1 MVLAFPNLPTLIYL
15 EFGLSLNEN
24 MTSTLFYLPPS
35 LVSTLAILPV
45 LRITAAAHA
54 ADNMSNCQKTNHW
67 VLQLIISQTESIR
80 LDFSPNDTSIG
91 AANLIIRKLEDLVSS
106 NMVKTCDLTVR
117 KGLTVESILDCLL
130 SEHKDRYR
138 FTAGGQGCRFWV
150 D

>member
-1 MVLAFPNLPTLIYL
+1 MVLVFTHFPRPTYL

-24 MTSTLFYLPPS
+24 MASTLFDLPPS

-45 LRITAAAHA
+45 PGITAAAHA
-54 ADNMSNCQKTNHW
+54 ADNLSNCQKTNHW
-67 VLQLIISQTESIR
+67 VLQLVISQTDSIR

-91 AANLIIRKLEDLVSS
+91 AANLIIRKLENLVSS

-117 KGLTVESILDCLL
+117 KGLTGEPILDCLL

-138 FTAGGQGCRFWV
+138 FTAGGQGCSFWV